1 MLSYEIKGEKMKTA
15 IIYNQFEEGVSY
27 HVIEGDYI
35 HLHNVYVNGGEEEK
49 EDQLLG
55 ILNNSEGYA
64 TKGKV
69 SLQHFAEEI
78 SAGAK
83 LIECGFYL

>member
-1 MLSYEIKGEKMKTA
+1 MKTA
-15 IIYNQFEEGVSY
+15 IIYNQFEEGISY
-27 HVIEGDYI
+27 HVIDGDYS
-35 HLHNVYVNGGEEEK
+35 HLHNVYVNGDEEEK

-55 ILNNSEGYA
+55 ILNDSEGYA

-69 SLQHFAEEI
+69 NLQKFSLAI
-78 SAGAK
+78 SAGAE

>member
-1 MLSYEIKGEKMKTA
+1 MKTA
-15 IIYNQFEEGVSY
+15 IIYNQFEEGISY
-27 HVIEGDYI
+27 HVINGDYS
-35 HLHNVYVNGGEEEK
+35 HLHSVYVNGDEEEK
-49 EDQLLG
+49 EDQLLE
-55 ILNNSEGYA
+55 IIQDSEGYA

-69 SLQHFAEEI
+69 SLDQFAEAI

>member
-1 MLSYEIKGEKMKTA
+1 MKTA
-15 IIYNQFEEGVSY
+15 IIYNQFEEGISY
-27 HVIEGDYI
+27 HVIDGDYS

-49 EDQLLG
+49 EDQLLD
-55 ILNNSEGYA
+55 IIQDSEGYA

-69 SLQHFAEEI
+69 SLQQFSQAI